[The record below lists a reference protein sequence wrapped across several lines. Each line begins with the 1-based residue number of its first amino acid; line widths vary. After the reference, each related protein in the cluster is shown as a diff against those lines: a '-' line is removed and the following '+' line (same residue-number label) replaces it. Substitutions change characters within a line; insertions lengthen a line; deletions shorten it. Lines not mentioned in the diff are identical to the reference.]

1 MFLTQKILLRLTK
14 EQEMY
19 LDDKSS
25 KLNKFYNYL
34 LSLYKNKK
42 ISIYDLA
49 NKEKAYSLVCKI
61 RQEIDYLNEFH
72 YSTLKDVVDR
82 LKKSI
87 SAKSLNKELP
97 KEKKNYIKWFS
108 IFITNDVSIVELR
121 KKYIIF
127 HEKNN
132 KEFKYELATGVR
144 KNNMIYNYRILKKYN
159 VYSILLTL
167 DVDLVI
173 PQKNI
178 VTSVAI
184 DPNHKNFLM
193 CADSNGNTFEVKN
206 LSIIKYFFHM
216 TDHMRSLI
224 SKTKKGSKRH
234 IYLSKALNRICFKR
248 EEQIKK
254 ILYKI
259 AHYLTDKY
267 DCIAMGNYR
276 PSLKNAIN
284 KNMRRVMLNE
294 SLICKFRL
302 ILQNVSKKKGVVF
315 KDVNEYGTTKKCFKC
330 GYDEVKDPKI
340 RIYKC
345 PKCGNKYNRDI
356 NSAINI
362 GQKGKILSTQDY
374 VGKKLLI
381 PTYTIESNYKSNS
394 LIVTLN
400 QN

>member
-34 LSLYKNKK
+34 LSLYKEKR

-61 RQEIDYLNEFH
+61 RQEMDYLNEFH

-144 KNNMIYNYRILKKYN
+144 KNNMIYNYRILK
-159 VYSILLTL
+159 
-167 DVDLVI
+167 
-173 PQKNI
+173 NI
-178 VTSVAI
+178 MFI
-184 DPNHKNFLM
+184 Q
-193 CADSNGNTFEVKN
+193 
-206 LSIIKYFFHM
+206 Y
-216 TDHMRSLI
+216 
-224 SKTKKGSKRH
+224 
-234 IYLSKALNRICFKR
+234 Y
-248 EEQIKK
+248 
-254 ILYKI
+254 
-259 AHYLTDKY
+259 
-267 DCIAMGNYR
+267 
-276 PSLKNAIN
+276 
-284 KNMRRVMLNE
+284 
-294 SLICKFRL
+294 
-302 ILQNVSKKKGVVF
+302 
-315 KDVNEYGTTKKCFKC
+315 
-330 GYDEVKDPKI
+330 
-340 RIYKC
+340 
-345 PKCGNKYNRDI
+345 
-356 NSAINI
+356 
-362 GQKGKILSTQDY
+362 
-374 VGKKLLI
+374 
-381 PTYTIESNYKSNS
+381 
-394 LIVTLN
+394 
-400 QN
+400 